1 MKRKVLGVL
10 FTAMCLCAVPSAAY
24 AEAQE
29 AETTEAAGEAA
40 DEPEAGAETVTELS
54 DSLYDFQVKIGDKVY
69 QFPMYYQDFAA
80 DWTLGKNEDPEM
92 GVGTNSYGSISFYKG
107 DDRVSVDVINL
118 GINQLPLNQCLV
130 AGIDIDASYDF
141 DVAATPVE
149 LPGGIV
155 MGKSNFDDIKA
166 AYGDPSDTYEGD
178 LYTKYSYSKDYYE
191 EVHFYVYKDDNTLK
205 QVDMRKLRRARRI

>member
-92 GVGTNSYGSISFYKG
+92 GVGTNSYGSISFSG
-107 DDRVSVDVINL
+107 DKWQMLGKILLLLDNKPLPERYDDHLEQQMNKALRNGIMEFECPYFKAKFYEKSCTAHLTFTRMDLIETINKI
-118 GINQLPLNQCLV
+118 GME
-130 AGIDIDASYDF
+130 
-141 DVAATPVE
+141 AA
-149 LPGGIV
+149 
-155 MGKSNFDDIKA
+155 
-166 AYGDPSDTYEGD
+166 
-178 LYTKYSYSKDYYE
+178 
-191 EVHFYVYKDDNTLK
+191 
-205 QVDMRKLRRARRI
+205 

>member
-69 QFPMYYQDFAA
+69 QFPRCDQSWNQPVAI
-80 DWTLGKNEDPEM
+80 KP
-92 GVGTNSYGSISFYKG
+92 
-107 DDRVSVDVINL
+107 VS
-118 GINQLPLNQCLV
+118 
-130 AGIDIDASYDF
+130 
-141 DVAATPVE
+141 
-149 LPGGIV
+149 GG
-155 MGKSNFDDIKA
+155 GN
-166 AYGDPSDTYEGD
+166 
-178 LYTKYSYSKDYYE
+178 
-191 EVHFYVYKDDNTLK
+191 
-205 QVDMRKLRRARRI
+205 